1 MTLVAAL
8 SSFFGLGRQ
17 AAGLLLVFFA
27 TVISPLLATPG
38 STPPRQLATV
48 RKQLGLVPHL
58 VHYAVCPACERL
70 SLVADASE
78 ECQACGEI
86 LYERAGKPVILFV
99 YQTLTSWLSWLLQ
112 QPGIEAA
119 LQEWRDEPPSTTM
132 RDVYDGAAWQSERDV
147 NGRPFT
153 DHTLSLLTALG
164 IDWFSPFRSQYT
176 SWHST
181 GAIMM
186 TILNLPQRLRYMQ
199 ASTYLSG
206 CTPGPKEPSA
216 TRVGQYVQPLM
227 EELAEFVDGKI
238 IPTSTAP
245 NGRKVRLRVA
255 FFCGDSVGRNKICG
269 FPPHSV
275 RKGDFCGFCP
285 VTFSTRI
292 SAFDEPLPSR
302 DPRQHKRDS
311 VRCSQPF
318 TSKAAQTRHERRTG
332 ARASALND
340 LPYWN
345 SVSRSPVDA
354 MHCIELGV
362 VKRLFHRTYIEG
374 TTITPQQ
381 LLVVQSLLRNSQI
394 PASEEAPDHRLGDPG
409 GGSATAAQWST
420 LGRRILVLAL
430 YLAWKNEI
438 DSNETIFFVHPEPV
452 KKNKKRKKRG
462 RNHPTAGGEV
472 KDEADDPNLV
482 DPEDDAHEVEEGD
495 DPDDEVINAPDPASV
510 PRAVLNARE
519 VLINTA
525 ELAAAATLTARHSI
539 NADEISDLDDFLR
552 SFGAG
557 QAALYGPKWVVYNT
571 HIATHVPEHI
581 KRFGPAWHFS
591 AYHFERMNGQLS
603 NTGTNRHRNG
613 EIESSYTNAFCTRG
627 RFEMFLSRNE
637 SLAEAASL
645 ADRIPP
651 IKLDIPSR
659 LDSRSVLG
667 REGNVSVVMS
677 VG

>member
-1 MTLVAAL
+1 
-8 SSFFGLGRQ
+8 
-17 AAGLLLVFFA
+17 
-27 TVISPLLATPG
+27 
-38 STPPRQLATV
+38 
-48 RKQLGLVPHL
+48 
-58 VHYAVCPACERL
+58 
-70 SLVADASE
+70 
-78 ECQACGEI
+78 
-86 LYERAGKPVILFV
+86 
-99 YQTLTSWLSWLLQ
+99 
-112 QPGIEAA
+112 
-119 LQEWRDEPPSTTM
+119 
-132 RDVYDGAAWQSERDV
+132 
-147 NGRPFT
+147 
-153 DHTLSLLTALG
+153 
-164 IDWFSPFRSQYT
+164 
-176 SWHST
+176 
-181 GAIMM
+181 
-186 TILNLPQRLRYMQ
+186 
-199 ASTYLSG
+199 
-206 CTPGPKEPSA
+206 
-216 TRVGQYVQPLM
+216 
-227 EELAEFVDGKI
+227 
-238 IPTSTAP
+238 
-245 NGRKVRLRVA
+245 
-255 FFCGDSVGRNKICG
+255 
-269 FPPHSV
+269 
-275 RKGDFCGFCP
+275 
-285 VTFSTRI
+285 
-292 SAFDEPLPSR
+292 
-302 DPRQHKRDS
+302 
-311 VRCSQPF
+311 
-318 TSKAAQTRHERRTG
+318 
-332 ARASALND
+332 
-340 LPYWN
+340 
-345 SVSRSPVDA
+345 
-354 MHCIELGV
+354 
-362 VKRLFHRTYIEG
+362 
-374 TTITPQQ
+374 TPQQ

-659 LDSRSVLG
+659 LDSRRTNPTALPSWSTRSDGTKVIKRMQRHDSLKFGHVLLGGSGSRVNANVSRTFCVVEADGGTLDLFQIANILSHDFRAASGTETRVYLLG
-667 REGNVSVVMS
+667 RRASKVSVP
-677 VG
+677 GFDEA